1 MGEILQ
7 HLSIMP
13 RTPFNVIFVC
23 LGNICRS
30 PAGENIF
37 RHQVVKAGLEDQIDI
52 DSAGTHDYHPGKAP
66 DKRMTKTLHNR
77 SISSVGSA
85 RQFKPI
91 DLQKF
96 DLVLAMDRE
105 NYDNLTA
112 LDPQGKYRSKI
123 KPFTEFCIQPEHQV
137 PDVPDPYYGGD
148 SGFEL
153 VADMLEDGCQQVLEY
168 AKKQINS
175 Q

>member
-1 MGEILQ
+1 
-7 HLSIMP
+7 MP

-37 RHQVVKAGLEDQIDI
+37 RHQVVKAGLEDQIHI
-52 DSAGTHDYHPGKAP
+52 DSAGTHDYHPGKVP
-66 DKRMTKTLHNR
+66 DQRMAKTLNDR
-77 SISSVGSA
+77 SIKSDGSG
-85 RQFKPI
+85 RQFKSV

-96 DLVLAMDRE
+96 DLILTMDRE
-105 NYDNLTA
+105 NHDNITA
-112 LDPQGKYRSKI
+112 LDPEGKYRSKI
-123 KPFTEFCIQPEHQV
+123 RPFTDFCVQSGHQV

-153 VADMLEDGCQQVLEY
+153 VADMLEDGCQQVL
-168 AKKQINS
+168 AFVRKS
-175 Q
+175 L